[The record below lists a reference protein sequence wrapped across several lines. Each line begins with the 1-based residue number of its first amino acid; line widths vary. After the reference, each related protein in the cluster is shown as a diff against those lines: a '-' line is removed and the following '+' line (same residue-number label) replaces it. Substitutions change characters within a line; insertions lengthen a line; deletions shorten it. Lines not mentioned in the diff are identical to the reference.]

1 MKATL
6 KLATLATVL
15 VLGAT
20 APIQAQGLTFG
31 LKAGVG
37 ATVSDVGDQ
46 RARANVA
53 LAGILDYKLSENA
66 SVFAELRYRDHRAE
80 YYEATRVGN
89 GYSEDGVLLTN
100 GIQLLNTG
108 SGATLRYGSVDMRR
122 DTVEAVSL
130 AFGYRA
136 PFFLDGLTW
145 HAGIS
150 ADWVKSLQEVTGQI
164 TVNPGSVVL
173 APTDRNVE
181 GLAATPSEK
190 GIKPGAFVGL
200 QMPISSNFFVEVNAV
215 YFSFKQINYRP
226 WSYTG
231 LGVATTETKNES
243 KIVLE
248 ANIGFRF

>member
-6 KLATLATVL
+6 KLATLAAVL
-15 VLGAT
+15 VLGAAVPT
-20 APIQAQGLTFG
+20 QAQGLTFG
-31 LKAGVG
+31 LKAGAG
-37 ATVSDVGDQ
+37 ATVGDVGDQ
-46 RARANVA
+46 RSRANVA
-53 LAGILDYKLSENA
+53 MAGIIDYKLSENT
-66 SVFAELRYRDHRAE
+66 SLFGELRYRDHRAE
-80 YYEATRVGN
+80 YYEATQVGN
-89 GYSEDGVLLTN
+89 GYSREGVLLTN
-100 GIQLLNTG
+100 GIQLLTVG
-108 SGATLRYGSVDMRR
+108 SNIGSVDMRR
-122 DTVEAVSL
+122 DTLEAISL

-136 PFFLDGLTW
+136 PFFIDGMTW

-164 TVNPGSVVL
+164 TVNRGSVVL
-173 APTDRNVE
+173 APTDITVE